1 MLGRPSFGGAGGGFS
16 WKDPGE
22 AFPPPIGPEKKITPV
37 QTHGGPSNLNLL
49 TTKSNANS
57 Y

>member
-1 MLGRPSFGGAGGGFS
+1 MNGAEGDSANSVSPPLEG
-16 WKDPGE
+16 PGE
-22 AFPPPIGPEKKITPV
+22 AFPLSLGPEKKITPV

>member
-1 MLGRPSFGGAGGGFS
+1 LNGAEGDSANSVSPPLEG
-16 WKDPGE
+16 PGE
-22 AFPPPIGPEKKITPV
+22 AFPLSLGPEKKITPV